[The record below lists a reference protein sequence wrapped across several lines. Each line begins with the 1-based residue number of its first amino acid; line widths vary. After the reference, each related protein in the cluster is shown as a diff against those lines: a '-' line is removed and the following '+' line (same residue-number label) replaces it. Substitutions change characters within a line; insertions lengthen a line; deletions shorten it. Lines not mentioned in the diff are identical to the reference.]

1 MNGTD
6 TGSEIVHTGWRNSSV
21 NKGRN
26 ERMLKGHI
34 YQMKEVFVFVFVFW
48 VFIKAKGNVC
58 PVMLHSLTLGEG
70 GEGLRKVWFYSKRK
84 SQMFTPKSSISLGKE
99 GCESSDSDLL
109 SLAQTFQKLSFG
121 KK

>member
-26 ERMLKGHI
+26 ERMLKGHV

-48 VFIKAKGNVC
+48 FFFIKAKGNVC
-58 PVMLHSLTLGEG
+58 LFMLHSLTLWGRWG
-70 GEGLRKVWFYSKRK
+70 GAKERCGFTARGK
-84 SQMFTPKSSISLGKE
+84 SQMFTPKSSISLVRK
-99 GCESSDSDLL
+99 DVK
-109 SLAQTFQKLSFG
+109 AVTQIYYH
-121 KK
+121 